1 MRKELL
7 ALTVV
12 GLVTVS
18 AAAGYLAGTSTSR
31 SATTTATP
39 VTLPSSVCTTPI
51 PRINETDTT
60 EAYQISPYSIG
71 VICVRYEFQGNGS
84 YSFSPT
90 NYGPQIGSTGS
101 FWIACGSKNG
111 RTVTSVCSGLSIT
124 PYQPSINHLAS
135 QNITVAYTILTGDNV
150 NNLFWFWIGDCV
162 AIPLSIGFTPAW
174 AIPPGFGCVTILGA
188 PTSVTVTGTWNI
200 NITEVSASRPLP

>member
-12 GLVTVS
+12 GLVIVS

-31 SATTTATP
+31 SATTTAP
-39 VTLPSSVCTTPI
+39 PITLPSSVCTTPI

-60 EAYQISPYSIG
+60 EAYQISPHSIG
-71 VICVRYEFQGNGS
+71 LICVRYEFQGNGS

-90 NYGPQIGSTGS
+90 DYGPQIGSTGS
-101 FWIACGSKNG
+101 SWIACGSKNG
-111 RTVTSVCSGLSIT
+111 STVTSACSGLGIT

-135 QNITVAYTILTGDNV
+135 QNITVAYTIVTGTPVYD
-150 NNLFWFWIGDCV
+150 LFWFLIGDCA

-174 AIPPGFGCVTILGA
+174 AIPPRFGCVTMPGA
-188 PTSVTVTGTWNI
+188 PTSVIVTGTWNV
-200 NITEVSASRPLP
+200 NVTEVSAFRPLP